1 MFEDQVLSKVDD
13 VVPEWSF
20 TDITRASS
28 EMDDVGSVLS
38 GDRGLVDEAIA
49 GDTEGTE
56 ELLLASNAVLDKAVS
71 VQLSDLIK
79 RHETRSNME
88 IVDVGGDNVLT
99 KVFIDKLPETAVD
112 EGGLSIFKGRD
123 L

>member
-1 MFEDQVLSKVDD
+1 VFEDQVLSKVDD